1 MNLRSLLK
9 QDLVIQE
16 VVLIS
21 KFQMERI
28 SMTAIY
34 LRQNGIILRNI
45 SLQIFQ
51 LELIIIWAMMN

>member
-9 QDLVIQE
+9 QDLVIHE